1 MQTKKTRNSTWL
13 SIRPYAGWTAIAA
26 AVATLAAC
34 SGGNDVPTYAATI
47 RTTSYGVP
55 HVVASSVEP
64 DASGWVSVTVYPKA

>member
-1 MQTKKTRNSTWL
+1 MQTHKTPRRVWL
-13 SIRPYAGWTAIAA
+13 SMRPYAGWTAIAA

-55 HVVASSVEP
+55 H
-64 DASGWVSVTVYPKA
+64 G